1 MKILELNT
9 QYIIE
14 ETCTEKL
21 NECVKKIIS
30 EQPDTFSLKDAS
42 QSLTAPKL
50 LMTDNLGYV
59 PRQRE
64 HVRIRLDNPA
74 LSVAAMLKR
83 AGFAYKWTWIPSK
96 DENEQFEKGMAV
108 FCRESMKEADHFIFG
123 QNGEQAEEIVYEQNS
138 RYIITNYKHSI

>member
-1 MKILELNT
+1 MKNLELDT

-14 ETCTEKL
+14 ETCAEQLSK
-21 NECVKKIIS
+21 CVKKIIS

-59 PRQRE
+59 PCHKE
-64 HVRIRLDNPA
+64 HVRIRLDNHA

-83 AGFAYKWTWIPSK
+83 AGFSYKWTWIPSK
-96 DENEQFEKGMAV
+96 GEHGQFEKGMAV
-108 FCRESMKEADHFIFG
+108 FCRDSIEEAEEFIFG
-123 QNGEQAEEIVYEQNS
+123 QNQEQIKEIIYE
-138 RYIITNYKHSI
+138 